1 MSATQRALTER
12 IAAIDQQAMAEG
24 RIVGSVVL
32 VARQGEICYAGA
44 AGYADR
50 EARRP
55 MRRETQFRLSSVS
68 KPYTTLAAL
77 RLIERGKLSLDD
89 AVSDWLPWFT
99 PALADGRRPT
109 IKVRHLLSHTAGLDY
124 RLNQPPA
131 GVYHQLGIQDGVE
144 LSTLTLE
151 QNLRLLAQAPL
162 LSQPGERFNYSLA
175 IDVLGAV
182 LERVTGMPLPQLFV
196 EWVARPLGLG
206 NTAFY
211 TTDAANL
218 ATPYYNTPQG
228 PQRMHEGLRVA
239 LPEEM
244 AGGEVLFSP
253 ARALNAEAYPS
264 GGAGMVG
271 DADDVL
277 QLVEALRSGGQ
288 GILQPDTV
296 ALLRSPHVG
305 AQAQTQG
312 PGWGFGFGGALLVD
326 AEAAQTPQHVG
337 TLTWGGVYG
346 HSWFFDPQAQ
356 LSVVILTNTAFEGMC
371 GRYPQQIRDAV
382 YAALQG

>member
-1 MSATQRALTER
+1 MSAEQRALTER

-32 VARQGEICYAGA
+32 VARRGEICYAGA

-50 EARRP
+50 EARQP

-109 IKVRHLLSHTAGLDY
+109 IKIRHLLSHTAGLDY

-131 GVYHQLGIQDGVE
+131 GVYHRLGIQDGVE

-162 LSQPGERFNYSLA
+162 LSEPGARFNYSLA

-206 NTAFY
+206 NTAFHA
-211 TTDAANL
+211 THAANL

-228 PQRMHEGLRVA
+228 PRRMPEGVRIA
-239 LPEEM
+239 LPEGM
-244 AGGEVLFSP
+244 AGGEVTFSP
-253 ARALNAEAYPS
+253 ARALNVGAYPS

-277 QLVEALRSGGQ
+277 RLVEALRSGGQ

-296 ALLRSPHVG
+296 ALLRHPHVG
-305 AQAQTQG
+305 AEAQTQG

-326 AEAAQTPQHVG
+326 PDAAQTPQHAG

-346 HSWFFDPQAQ
+346 HSWFFDPEAQ
-356 LSVVILTNTAFEGMC
+356 LSVVVLTNTAF
-371 GRYPQQIRDAV
+371 
-382 YAALQG
+382 

>member
-1 MSATQRALTER
+1 MSAIQQALTER

-32 VARQGEICYAGA
+32 VARRGEICYADA

-50 EARRP
+50 EARQP

-77 RLIERGKLSLDD
+77 RLIEQGKLSLDD

-109 IKVRHLLSHTAGLDY
+109 IKIRHLLSHTAGLDY

-162 LSQPGERFNYSLA
+162 LSAPGERFNYSLA

-182 LERVTGMPLPQLFV
+182 LERVTGMSLPQLFV
-196 EWVARPLGLG
+196 EWVAQPLGLG
-206 NTAFY
+206 NTAFHA
-211 TTDAANL
+211 TDAANL

-228 PQRMHEGLRVA
+228 HCACMKTCGWRCRRRWRGARCCFHPRGRLTRRLI
-239 LPEEM
+239 LP
-244 AGGEVLFSP
+244 A
-253 ARALNAEAYPS
+253 ARAWSAMP
-264 GGAGMVG
+264 
-271 DADDVL
+271 
-277 QLVEALRSGGQ
+277 
-288 GILQPDTV
+288 T
-296 ALLRSPHVG
+296 
-305 AQAQTQG
+305 T
-312 PGWGFGFGGALLVD
+312 
-326 AEAAQTPQHVG
+326 
-337 TLTWGGVYG
+337 
-346 HSWFFDPQAQ
+346 
-356 LSVVILTNTAFEGMC
+356 C
-371 GRYPQQIRDAV
+371 
-382 YAALQG
+382 

>member
-1 MSATQRALTER
+1 MSAEQRALTER

-32 VARQGEICYAGA
+32 VARRGEICYAGA

-77 RLIERGKLSLDD
+77 RLIEQGKLSLDD

-99 PALADGRRPT
+99 PALADGRRPA
-109 IKVRHLLSHTAGLDY
+109 IKIRHLLSHTAGLDY

-162 LSQPGERFNYSLA
+162 LSAPGERFNYSLA

-211 TTDAANL
+211 ATDAANL

-228 PQRMHEGLRVA
+228 PQRMHEGLRLA

-253 ARALNAEAYPS
+253 RGRLTPGPILPAARAWSAMPTMCCGWWRRCVA
-264 GGAGMVG
+264 AGRACCG
-271 DADDVL
+271 
-277 QLVEALRSGGQ
+277 R
-288 GILQPDTV
+288 T
-296 ALLRSPHVG
+296 R
-305 AQAQTQG
+305 
-312 PGWGFGFGGALLVD
+312 WRCC
-326 AEAAQTPQHVG
+326 AAR
-337 TLTWGGVYG
+337 TWGRRRKRKGRAG
-346 HSWFFDPQAQ
+346 D
-356 LSVVILTNTAFEGMC
+356 SVSA
-371 GRYPQQIRDAV
+371 GRCWWMQKRRRRRSMPAR
-382 YAALQG
+382 

>member
-1 MSATQRALTER
+1 MLAKQQTLTER
-12 IAAIDQQAMAEG
+12 LAAIDRQAIAEG

-68 KPYTTLAAL
+68 KPYTALAAL
-77 RLIERGKLSLDD
+77 RLIEQGKLALDD

-99 PALADGRRPT
+99 PALADGRRPA
-109 IKVRHLLSHTAGLDY
+109 IKIRHLLSHTAGLDY
-124 RLNQPPA
+124 RLNQPPT
-131 GVYHQLGIQDGVE
+131 GFYHQMGIQDGVE
-144 LSTLTLE
+144 RSTLTLE
-151 QNLRLLAQAPL
+151 QNLRRLAQAPL
-162 LSQPGERFNYSLA
+162 LSEPGERFNYSLA

-182 LERVTGMPLPQLFV
+182 LERVTSMSLPQLFV
-196 EWVARPLGLG
+196 EWVARPLALG
-206 NTAFY
+206 NTAFHA
-211 TTDAANL
+211 TDAANL

-228 PQRMHEGLRVA
+228 PQRMSEGVRVA
-239 LPEEM
+239 LPEDMGADVE
-244 AGGEVLFSP
+244 FSP
-253 ARALNAEAYPS
+253 ARAFDAEAFPS

-277 QLVEALRSGGQ
+277 RLVEALRSGGQ
-288 GILQPDTV
+288 GILRPETV

-305 AQAQTQG
+305 AEAQTQG
-312 PGWGFGFGGALLVD
+312 PGWGWGFCGALLVD
-326 AEAAQTPQHVG
+326 AEAANTPQHAG
-337 TLTWGGVYG
+337 TQAWGGVYG
-346 HSWFFDPQAQ
+346 HSWFFDPEAQ
-356 LSVVILTNTAFEGMC
+356 LSVVVLTNTAFEGMC

-382 YAALQG
+382 YAG

>member
-1 MSATQRALTER
+1 
-12 IAAIDQQAMAEG
+12 MAEG

-50 EARRP
+50 EVRRP

-77 RLIERGKLSLDD
+77 RLIEQGKLSLDD
-89 AVSDWLPWFT
+89 AVSEWMPWFT
-99 PALADGRRPT
+99 PALADGRRPA
-109 IKVRHLLSHTAGLDY
+109 IKIRHLLSHTAGLDY
-124 RLNQPPA
+124 RLNQPPT

-144 LSTLTLE
+144 LSTRRWSKTCGCWRRRRCCRRRGTLH
-151 QNLRLLAQAPL
+151 
-162 LSQPGERFNYSLA
+162 YSLA
-175 IDVLGAV
+175 LDVLGAV

-206 NTAFY
+206 NTAFHA
-211 TTDAANL
+211 TDAANL
-218 ATPYYNTPQG
+218 ATPYYNTRSRSACRKACG
-228 PQRMHEGLRVA
+228 WRCRRGWRGRSAVFTDAGAQRRGLSFRRRGHGRRCRRRA
-239 LPEEM
+239 E
-244 AGGEVLFSP
+244 AGGGITQRRAGYFAAGHGGVAAQP
-253 ARALNAEAYPS
+253 AR
-264 GGAGMVG
+264 
-271 DADDVL
+271 
-277 QLVEALRSGGQ
+277 
-288 GILQPDTV
+288 
-296 ALLRSPHVG
+296 G

-326 AEAAQTPQHVG
+326 AEAAQTPQQAG

-382 YAALQG
+382 YAA

>member
-1 MSATQRALTER
+1 MSAEHLALTER

-44 AGYADR
+44 AGDADR

-68 KPYTTLAAL
+68 KPYTALAAL
-77 RLIERGKLSLDD
+77 RLIERGMLGLDD
-89 AVSDWLPWFT
+89 AVSEWLPWFT
-99 PALADGRRPT
+99 PALADGRRPA
-109 IKVRHLLSHTAGLDY
+109 IKIRHLLSHTAGLDY
-124 RLNQPPA
+124 RLNQPQ
-131 GVYHQLGIQDGVE
+131 GGIYHRLGIQDGVE

-162 LSQPGERFNYSLA
+162 LSAPGARFAYSLA

-182 LERVTGMPLPQLFV
+182 LERAAGMPLPQLFI
-196 EWVARPLGLG
+196 EWVAQPLGLG

-211 TTDAANL
+211 ATDAANL

-228 PQRMHEGLRVA
+228 PQRMYESVRVA
-239 LPEEM
+239 LPEGM
-244 AGGEVLFSP
+244 GAEVEFSP
-253 ARALNAEAYPS
+253 ARAFDAAAFPS

-277 QLVEALRSGGQ
+277 RLVEVLRTGGQ
-288 GILQPDTV
+288 GILQPETV
-296 ALLRSPHVG
+296 ALLHSPHVG
-305 AQAQTQG
+305 AEAQTQG
-312 PGWGFGFGGALLVD
+312 PGWGWGFCGALLVD
-326 AEAAQTPQHVG
+326 AEAADTPQHAG
-337 TLTWGGVYG
+337 TQAWGGVYG

-356 LSVVILTNTAFEGMC
+356 LSVVVLTNTAFEGMC
-371 GRYPQQIRDAV
+371 GHYPQQIRNAV
-382 YAALQG
+382 YAV

>member
-1 MSATQRALTER
+1 MSATQQALTER

-32 VARQGEICYAGA
+32 VARRGEICYAGA

-109 IKVRHLLSHTAGLDY
+109 IKIRHLLSHTAGLDY

-162 LSQPGERFNYSLA
+162 LSEPGERFNYSLA

-182 LERVTGMPLPQLFV
+182 LERVTGMSLPQLFV
-196 EWVARPLGLG
+196 EWVAQPLGLG
-206 NTAFY
+206 NTAFHA
-211 TTDAANL
+211 TDAVNL

-228 PQRMHEGLRVA
+228 PRRMHEGLRIA
-239 LPEEM
+239 LPEGM
-244 AGGEVLFSP
+244 AGGEV
-253 ARALNAEAYPS
+253 
-264 GGAGMVG
+264 
-271 DADDVL
+271 
-277 QLVEALRSGGQ
+277 
-288 GILQPDTV
+288 
-296 ALLRSPHVG
+296 
-305 AQAQTQG
+305 
-312 PGWGFGFGGALLVD
+312 
-326 AEAAQTPQHVG
+326 
-337 TLTWGGVYG
+337 
-346 HSWFFDPQAQ
+346 
-356 LSVVILTNTAFEGMC
+356 
-371 GRYPQQIRDAV
+371 
-382 YAALQG
+382 

>member
-1 MSATQRALTER
+1 MSAEQRALTER

-32 VARQGEICYAGA
+32 VARRGEICYAGA

-50 EARRP
+50 EARQP

-99 PALADGRRPT
+99 PALTDGRRPT
-109 IKVRHLLSHTAGLDY
+109 IKIRHLLSHTAGLDY
-124 RLNQPPA
+124 RLNQPLA
-131 GVYHQLGIQDGVE
+131 GVYHRLGIQDGVE

-162 LSQPGERFNYSLA
+162 LSEPGARFNYSLA

-206 NTAFY
+206 NTAFHAIH
-211 TTDAANL
+211 AANL

-228 PQRMHEGLRVA
+228 PRRMPEGVRIA
-239 LPEEM
+239 LPEGM
-244 AGGEVLFSP
+244 AGGEVTFSP
-253 ARALNAEAYPS
+253 ARALNVGAYPS

-277 QLVEALRSGGQ
+277 RLVEALRSGGQ

-296 ALLRSPHVG
+296 ALLRHPHVG
-305 AQAQTQG
+305 AEAQTQG

-326 AEAAQTPQHVG
+326 PDAAQTPQHAG

-346 HSWFFDPQAQ
+346 HSWFFDPEAQ
-356 LSVVILTNTAFEGMC
+356 LSVVVLTNTAFEGMC

-382 YAALQG
+382 YAA

>member
-1 MSATQRALTER
+1 MSAEQRALTER

-32 VARQGEICYAGA
+32 VAWQGEICYAGA

-77 RLIERGKLSLDD
+77 RLIEQGKLSLDD
-89 AVSDWLPWFT
+89 AVSEWLPWFT

-109 IKVRHLLSHTAGLDY
+109 IKIRHLLSHTAGLDY

-162 LSQPGERFNYSLA
+162 LSAPGERFNYSLA

-196 EWVARPLGLG
+196 EWVAQPLRLG
-206 NTAFY
+206 NTAFHA
-211 TTDAANL
+211 TDAANL

-244 AGGEVLFSP
+244 AGGRSAVFTDAGAQRRGLSFRRRGHGRRCRRRAEAGGGITQRRAGYFAAGHSGVAAQP
-253 ARALNAEAYPS
+253 ARGRAGANARAGLGIRFWRGAAGGRRS
-264 GGAGMVG
+264 GT
-271 DADDVL
+271 DAAACRHADL
-277 QLVEALRSGGQ
+277 GRGLRPQLVL
-288 GILQPDTV
+288 
-296 ALLRSPHVG
+296 
-305 AQAQTQG
+305 
-312 PGWGFGFGGALLVD
+312 
-326 AEAAQTPQHVG
+326 
-337 TLTWGGVYG
+337 
-346 HSWFFDPQAQ
+346 
-356 LSVVILTNTAFEGMC
+356 
-371 GRYPQQIRDAV
+371 
-382 YAALQG
+382 

>member
-1 MSATQRALTER
+1 M
-12 IAAIDQQAMAEG
+12 
-24 RIVGSVVL
+24 
-32 VARQGEICYAGA
+32 
-44 AGYADR
+44 
-50 EARRP
+50 
-55 MRRETQFRLSSVS
+55 
-68 KPYTTLAAL
+68 
-77 RLIERGKLSLDD
+77 
-89 AVSDWLPWFT
+89 
-99 PALADGRRPT
+99 
-109 IKVRHLLSHTAGLDY
+109 
-124 RLNQPPA
+124 
-131 GVYHQLGIQDGVE
+131 
-144 LSTLTLE
+144 
-151 QNLRLLAQAPL
+151 
-162 LSQPGERFNYSLA
+162 
-175 IDVLGAV
+175 LGAV

-206 NTAFY
+206 NTAFHA
-211 TTDAANL
+211 TDAANL

-228 PQRMHEGLRVA
+228 PQRMPEGLRVA
-239 LPEEM
+239 LPEGM

-253 ARALNAEAYPS
+253 MRALNAGAYPS

-277 QLVEALRSGGQ
+277 KLVEVLRSGGQ

-326 AEAAQTPQHVG
+326 AEAAQTPQQAG

-382 YAALQG
+382 YAA